1 MPMTLCLRKFA
12 LTEHITFSVGWLGA
26 VGVFLAL
33 AVAGLTSQD
42 AQLVRAGYLTM
53 DLTGWFVVSQW
64 ATLTFE
70 LR

>member
-1 MPMTLCLRKFA
+1 MPMTLRLRKFA
-12 LTEHITFSVGWLGA
+12 LTAHVTFSVGCSARSVPSW
-26 VGVFLAL
+26 L